1 MQKLVIGLIFLILLI
16 LLIGFLY
23 YNKSTDKKILTKTN
37 ENLLAGITQT
47 NFSFNND
54 NEGIKMCSADML
66 KNTIMSLEPLL
77 KSPSSSSQSLYP
89 NYIKEGLFFIK
100 VGKGLVCDSYRW
112 NLRGS
117 FSMDSNQK
125 LNKSNWDIVK
135 TPEYG
140 VFDYTPDILTNARR
154 RFTDSNSFTDEPHSN
169 EDNPIIIPFLL
180 RFVEKD
186 ESGTTNRYVFEI
198 RDARGKYSDFEDY
211 QKVDIFSGNQEG
223 HQSAARYIYSW
234 SAFDTVVNNPSGIST
249 IVEGQSS
256 CPVCDSNWSKDLRR
270 IHDNQKPWRIARAGA
285 VGFTTQY
292 GVTASV
298 GAGYTLD
305 GAKQDIGENDIT
317 YFDTKLSSKVHSAK
331 QTTYAYG
338 YLKSVD
344 KSSPAKSRITVE
356 IENGKMFIKNDS
368 GYFFYHK
375 AGTIGNIGRLR
386 CDTLIPTTLNKTNN
400 PGTFEC
406 ELIPVLDP
414 TLAESYLKT
423 SVSYMKNKWN
433 NNETRQKNLAKFC
446 GNDIRF
452 KDGTLKMATGLADQ
466 VSTDRITRAFERI
479 CACNMNTQVSPTFYV
494 NALCSDKWIKD
505 NYGIEN
511 SSDGKRYDAIRGT
524 LKCNT
529 PPCGFQKC
537 KNLYDGNKN
546 QNGIDFT
553 LYGNPDA
560 NEYKD
565 CGSNTMC
572 IVNQTINNSGNIV
585 GGQLNM
591 SAKQQ
596 CGGVGGD
603 SVQTVTGSD
612 YEWIN
617 ITGTQTVINNQ
628 GNVSGGNV
636 NIQPSS
642 QTNPI
647 TSLPTEIRVTSQ
659 NTEFSNLRSP
669 NEQFKIFFNTTDG
682 NISIIKVSDNST
694 VWSVKGIN
702 KFVSGVPPPYKLV
715 QGNDGN
721 IVVYGNQPYPV
732 VFSSADTP
740 QWRRGTVRTPYVTT
754 LSNSGVLETR
764 DGNNTVIWS
773 SQ

>member
-1 MQKLVIGLIFLILLI
+1 MQKLVIGLFSILLI
-16 LLIGFLY
+16 LLIGLLY
-23 YNKSTDKKILTKTN
+23 YNKSTDKKTVTKIN
-37 ENLLAGITQT
+37 DDLLAGITQT

-54 NEGIKMCSADML
+54 NEGIKMCSSDML
-66 KNTIMSLEPLL
+66 KNTIMSLESLRKPSDFTMSGPNVGWDGKATIPIQVIRRGSNDMIGFYAQDGDRIKAVIYNLNTEQKLGIRSYQGSINNVDSDKWDIQGMDGYNINTTISDGMQAALFEL
-77 KSPSSSSQSLYP
+77 KNLYP
-89 NYIKEGLFFIK
+89 NYIREGLFFIK
-100 VGKGLVCDSYRW
+100 VGNGLVCDSYRW
-112 NLRGS
+112 NLKGS
-117 FSMDSNQK
+117 FSVDSNQK

-135 TPEYG
+135 SPEYG
-140 VFDYTPDILTNARR
+140 VFDYTPDVLTNARR
-154 RFTDSNSFTDEPHSN
+154 RFTDSNSFTDDPQSN
-169 EDNPIIIPFLL
+169 EDNPVIIPFLL

-186 ESGTTNRYVFEI
+186 ESGTTKKYVFEI

-211 QKVDIFSGNQEG
+211 QKVETFSGNQDG
-223 HQSAARYIYSW
+223 HQSAARYIYGW

-256 CPVCDSNWSKDLRR
+256 CPVCAPTWSKDLRNIR
-270 IHDNQKPWRIARAGA
+270 DNQNPWLIARAGA
-285 VGFTTQY
+285 IGFTTQY

-298 GAGYTLD
+298 GAGYALD
-305 GAKQDIGENDIT
+305 GARQDLGENDIV
-317 YFDTKLSSKVHSAK
+317 YFGPNLSSKVHSAK

-375 AGTIGNIGRLR
+375 VGTIGNIGRLR
-386 CDTLIPTTLNKTNN
+386 CDTLIPTALNKTNN

-414 TLAESYLKT
+414 TLAEIYQKA

-452 KDGTLKMATGLADQ
+452 KDGTLKMATGLADE
-466 VSTDRITRAFERI
+466 VATDRITRAFERI

-494 NALCSDKWIKD
+494 NALCSDQWIKD
-505 NYGIEN
+505 NYGIGN
-511 SSDGKRYDAIRGT
+511 SSDGKRYDSIRGT
-524 LKCNT
+524 LNCNT

-565 CGSNTMC
+565 CGSKTMC

-591 SAKQQ
+591 DAKQQ
-596 CGGVGGD
+596 CGVVGSGN

-617 ITGTQTVINNQ
+617 L
-628 GNVSGGNV
+628 SG
-636 NIQPSS
+636 S
-642 QTNPI
+642 
-647 TSLPTEIRVTSQ
+647 
-659 NTEFSNLRSP
+659 
-669 NEQFKIFFNTTDG
+669 
-682 NISIIKVSDNST
+682 
-694 VWSVKGIN
+694 
-702 KFVSGVPPPYKLV
+702 
-715 QGNDGN
+715 
-721 IVVYGNQPYPV
+721 
-732 VFSSADTP
+732 
-740 QWRRGTVRTPYVTT
+740 
-754 LSNSGVLETR
+754 
-764 DGNNTVIWS
+764 
-773 SQ
+773 